1 MGKKKAIMI
10 FKGSTK
16 THWMKYIT
24 QLNMAVNPADTYS
37 MSQSFRILRT
47 LGSLDSKFV
56 QPGFTFAH
64 TLVNNQPYNFPS
76 FLHLK
81 FVNGQERKYD
91 MGISTFDSI
100 KAEINY
106 INDLV
111 EFERSFNGQDDELDD
126 EIWRRRLIIF
136 TF

>member
-16 THWMKYIT
+16 THWIRYVTNLQMQI
-24 QLNMAVNPADTYS
+24 NPADGYG

-47 LGSLDSKFV
+47 LGSVDSKFI
-56 QPGFTFAH
+56 QPGFQFAH
-64 TLVNNQPYNFPS
+64 TLIQNQAYRHPS
-76 FLHLK
+76 WLILK

-91 MGISTFDSI
+91 MGISTFDAI
-100 KAEINY
+100 KGEVEY

-111 EFERSFNGQDDELDD
+111 EFERSMGGQDDELDD
-126 EIWRRRLIIF
+126 EA
-136 TF
+136 

>member
-16 THWMKYIT
+16 SHWIKYVT
-24 QLNMAVNPADTYS
+24 QLNMAINPADTYG
-37 MSQSFRILRT
+37 MSQSFNILRT
-47 LGSLDSKFV
+47 LGSVDSKFL
-56 QPGFTFAH
+56 QPGFTYAH
-64 TLVNNQPYNFPS
+64 TLVQNQAYKFPS

-91 MGISTFDSI
+91 MGVSTFNSI
-100 KAEINY
+100 QAEIAY
-106 INDLV
+106 INNLV

-126 EIWRRRLIIF
+126 EVWG
-136 TF
+136 